1 MGAYE
6 NPRFFNAP
14 NYMAGTQAFIGTF
27 KKGLEEGLQYGEDL
41 IADRKE
47 YEKGIYE
54 KGDELK
60 KELDAAVANSQMTKQ
75 QVQGALRQFYDEALA
90 IDVPTKKGLG
100 GLFVKAQEKRLGDLD
115 LQEAQQSF
123 TDAVTGINT
132 AFNYTYDP
140 EVDIMENED
149 RGHEYY
155 KKKRAIYEAIKSGN
169 AKTDFSYAKGQGFN
183 SNIKVMID
191 GEEKEFT
198 TAEIQTIFTASGKE
212 QRDIIDAKHTE
223 TVDGLYKRVEAATSN
238 RFEAVKLGDKDALV
252 KMETDADRIT
262 DQVLGLKRDQDGKI
276 LFNKKNIDFIND
288 EYNNHADISLEN
300 KIEIFRKNSAFAN
313 LSNDQ
318 LEDVINEAMTIG
330 VDAYKDKYAGGD
342 EVKAR
347 EFYNNVL
354 NAKAEIVKESY
365 MEELRDR
372 GLLDK
377 GYKAPTVNDINTTT
391 DYQRKQSKI
400 LNYADIRAANLAQL
414 SNDAIT
420 MTMAKGVD
428 VEDQMSIPDKS
439 VFSDPDNENVR
450 TFMNPDFKEGDP
462 ESTRTVRGLIVNP
475 EFQQNFIGKIL
486 KINNKGDLR
495 RITGA
500 FIDEESN
507 IKFTYEEGDVSLKET
522 IDGVET
528 VTKADLDK
536 TINVYNLKNPQ
547 SMKSLYKAMLSD
559 LKGEDANVTADVA
572 YAELVSRNYL
582 NRPEQFKS
590 TDMNQWAEYIVD
602 NYPEQQIK
610 SNKTFM
616 TWLQNNSALLPSE
629 HPFKKIAIT
638 YN

>member
-27 KKGLEEGLQYGEDL
+27 QKGLQEGLQYGEDL

-198 TAEIQTIFTASGKE
+198 TAEIQTIFSASGKE
-212 QRDIIDAKHTE
+212 QRDIIDAKHTD
-223 TVDGLYKRVEAATSN
+223 TVDGLYKRVEAEVAN
-238 RFEAVKLGDKDALV
+238 DYEAIKLGDKNALIRA
-252 KMETDADRIT
+252 ETRADKTT
-262 DQVLGLKRDQDGKI
+262 DQVLGLTRDASGKI

-300 KIEIFRKNSAFAN
+300 KINIFKNNKAFAN
-313 LSNDQ
+313 LKEQELLDIID
-318 LEDVINEAMTIG
+318 EPMTMG
-330 VDAYKDKYAGGD
+330 VEAYKTRFNLEEK
-342 EVKAR
+342 EAR
-347 EFYNNVL
+347 DFYNNVL

-377 GYKAPTVNDINTTT
+377 GYKAPKATDTSTEGDKGRNFLT
-391 DYQRKQSKI
+391 DYAKI
-400 LNYADIRAANLAQL
+400 RTNTIADTTSASMNKPDPTEYLQGGDQFSVPAGTTLGPDIRFFENPNFDPNKP
-414 SNDAIT
+414 S
-420 MTMAKGVD
+420 G
-428 VEDQMSIPDKS
+428 
-439 VFSDPDNENVR
+439 PDNPQSIQGLA
-450 TFMNPDFKEGDP
+450 MNEEFKEDFLG
-462 ESTRTVRGLIVNP
+462 SVVK
-475 EFQQNFIGKIL
+475 IGS
-486 KINNKGDLR
+486 KGELR
-495 RITGA
+495 RVQNA
-500 FIDEESN
+500 FIDPEGK
-507 IKFTYEEGDVSLKET
+507 IVFDYEG
-522 IDGVET
+522 GT
-528 VTKADLDK
+528 VTDTVDGEKVLEAVDFE
-536 TINVYNLKNPQ
+536 TTPYSIYNPK
-547 SMKSLYKAMLSD
+547 SMKSLYKAMLP
-559 LKGEDANVTADVA
+559 DVKSEGSGVFTDVI
-572 YAELVSRNYL
+572 YAGLVAESYL
-582 NRPEQFKS
+582 DRPEQFAAPE
-590 TDMNQWAEYIVD
+590 MNKWANYIVK
-602 NYPEQQIK
+602 NYGTKNIQKNAE
-610 SNKTFM
+610 FM
-616 TWLQNNSALLPSE
+616 QWLKNNSKSLPKGSA
-629 HPFKKIAIT
+629 FKNIPII
-638 YN
+638 Y

>member
-14 NYMAGTQAFIGTF
+14 NYMAGTQAFLGTF

-41 IADRKE
+41 IANRKE

-60 KELDAAVANSQMTKQ
+60 QELDAAVANSQMTKQ

-149 RGHEYY
+149 RGHELY
-155 KKKRAIYEAIKSGN
+155 KKKRAIYEAIKSGKAN
-169 AKTDFSYAKGQGFN
+169 TDFSYTKGAGFN

-191 GEEKEFT
+191 GKEEEFS

-212 QRDIIDAKHTE
+212 QRDIIDAKHTD
-223 TVDGLYKRVEAATSN
+223 TVDGLYKRVEAEVAN
-238 RFEAVKLGDKDALV
+238 DYEAIKLGDKNALIRA
-252 KMETDADRIT
+252 ETRADKTT
-262 DQVLGLKRDQDGKI
+262 DQVLGLRRDANGKI

-300 KIEIFRKNSAFAN
+300 KINIFKNNTAFAN
-313 LSNDQ
+313 LKEQELLDIID
-318 LEDVINEAMTIG
+318 EPMTMG
-330 VDAYKDKYAGGD
+330 VEAYKTRFNLEEK
-342 EVKAR
+342 EAR

-377 GYKAPTVNDINTTT
+377 GYKAPKATDTSTEGDKGRNFLT
-391 DYQRKQSKI
+391 DYAKI
-400 LNYADIRAANLAQL
+400 RTNTIADTTSSSMNKPDPTQYLQGGDQFSVPAGTTLGPDIRFFENPNFDPNKP
-414 SNDAIT
+414 S
-420 MTMAKGVD
+420 G
-428 VEDQMSIPDKS
+428 
-439 VFSDPDNENVR
+439 PDNPQSIQGLA
-450 TFMNPDFKEGDP
+450 MNEEFKEDFLGSVVKIGSKG
-462 ESTRTVRGLIVNP
+462 ELKRI
-475 EFQQNFIGKIL
+475 QN
-486 KINNKGDLR
+486 
-495 RITGA
+495 A
-500 FIDEESN
+500 FIDPEGK
-507 IKFTYEEGDVSLKET
+507 IVFDYEG
-522 IDGVET
+522 GT
-528 VTKADLDK
+528 VTDTVDGEKVLEAVDFE
-536 TINVYNLKNPQ
+536 TTPYSIYNPK
-547 SMKSLYKAMLSD
+547 SMKSLYKAMLP
-559 LKGEDANVTADVA
+559 DVKSEGSGVFTDVI
-572 YAELVSRNYL
+572 YAGLVAESYL
-582 NRPEQFKS
+582 DRPEQFAAPE
-590 TDMNQWAEYIVD
+590 MNKWANYIVK
-602 NYPEQQIK
+602 NYGTKNIQK
-610 SNKTFM
+610 NAGFM
-616 TWLQNNSALLPSE
+616 QWLKNNSASLPQGSA
-629 HPFKKIAIT
+629 FKNIPII
-638 YN
+638 Y

>member
-1 MGAYE
+1 M
-6 NPRFFNAP
+6 PRGRPKGSKNLNKSIP
-14 NYMAGTQAFIGTF
+14 ISVTQ
-27 KKGLEEGLQYGEDL
+27 
-41 IADRKE
+41 
-47 YEKGIYE
+47 
-54 KGDELK
+54 
-60 KELDAAVANSQMTKQ
+60 
-75 QVQGALRQFYDEALA
+75 
-90 IDVPTKKGLG
+90 
-100 GLFVKAQEKRLGDLD
+100 
-115 LQEAQQSF
+115 
-123 TDAVTGINT
+123 
-132 AFNYTYDP
+132 
-140 EVDIMENED
+140 
-149 RGHEYY
+149 
-155 KKKRAIYEAIKSGN
+155 
-169 AKTDFSYAKGQGFN
+169 
-183 SNIKVMID
+183 
-191 GEEKEFT
+191 
-198 TAEIQTIFTASGKE
+198 
-212 QRDIIDAKHTE
+212 
-223 TVDGLYKRVEAATSN
+223 
-238 RFEAVKLGDKDALV
+238 
-252 KMETDADRIT
+252 
-262 DQVLGLKRDQDGKI
+262 
-276 LFNKKNIDFIND
+276 
-288 EYNNHADISLEN
+288 
-300 KIEIFRKNSAFAN
+300 
-313 LSNDQ
+313 
-318 LEDVINEAMTIG
+318 
-330 VDAYKDKYAGGD
+330 
-342 EVKAR
+342 
-347 EFYNNVL
+347 
-354 NAKAEIVKESY
+354 
-365 MEELRDR
+365 
-372 GLLDK
+372 
-377 GYKAPTVNDINTTT
+377 
-391 DYQRKQSKI
+391 
-400 LNYADIRAANLAQL
+400 
-414 SNDAIT
+414 
-420 MTMAKGVD
+420 D

-522 IDGVET
+522 IYGVET

>member
-6 NPRFFNAP
+6 NPKFFNAP

-27 KKGLEEGLQYGEDL
+27 QKGLQEGLQMGEDL

-47 YEKGIYE
+47 YEKGIFE

-60 KELDAAVANSQMTKQ
+60 QELDAAVANSQMTKQ
-75 QVQGALRQFYDEALA
+75 QVQSALKSFYDEALS

-100 GLFVKAQEKRLGDLD
+100 GLFVKAQERRLGDLD
-115 LQEAQQSF
+115 LIEAQSSF

-149 RGHEYY
+149 RGHEFY

-169 AKTDFSYAKGQGFN
+169 AKTDFSYTKGEGFN
-183 SNIKVMID
+183 SNIKVMIN
-191 GEEKEFT
+191 GKEEEFT
-198 TAEIQTIFTASGKE
+198 TAEIQSIFTASGKE
-212 QRDIIDAKHTE
+212 QRDIIDAKHDE
-223 TVDGLYKRVEAATSN
+223 TIEGLYKRVEAATSN
-238 RFEAVKLGDKDALV
+238 RFEAVKLGDTNALV

-262 DQVLGLKRDQDGKI
+262 DQVLGLTRNADGKI

-313 LSNDQ
+313 LTDTQ

-377 GYKAPTVNDINTTT
+377 GYKAPTAKEINSTT
-391 DYQRKQSKI
+391 DYQRKQSQI
-400 LNYADIRAANLAQL
+400 YNYANIRAANLAQL
-414 SNDAIT
+414 SSDAIT
-420 MTMAKGVD
+420 QTMAPPPD
-428 VEDQMSIPDKS
+428 VEDQMSIPDRS
-439 VFSDPDNENVR
+439 VFDDPNNPNVR
-450 TFMNPDFKEGDP
+450 TFINPDFKEGDD
-462 ESTRTVRGLIVNP
+462 ESTRTIKGLIVNP

-507 IKFTYEEGDVSLKET
+507 IQFTYEEGDVSLKET

-582 NRPEQFKS
+582 NRPEQFRS
-590 TDMNQWAEYIVD
+590 EDMRQWADFIVN
-602 NYPEQQIK
+602 NYPMQQIK

-616 TWLQNNSALLPSE
+616 DWLQNNRGFLDSE
-629 HPFKKIAIT
+629 HPFKKIPIT